1 MKSEFLQIESAH
13 HTMLNICLM
22 ILPAFHSSRLKL
34 NSRNSLILFCILPT
48 ILLQITLNTP
58 RVNSQTNTWQKI
70 FDNYEYNTLLSFC
83 NSYQGGYLLIG
94 SVRHFSTSK
103 LFALKIDGNGDT
115 VWSRK
120 YFTKNLHTYTASWI
134 CQSVNKTYTIV
145 GSSSDPSEDEIL
157 VIKIDNNGELLWKRN
172 FGGPDFER
180 GKAIIESNDNS
191 LIVLAHTYSYSTNC
205 DILLLKLD
213 NNGNL
218 IWQRVF
224 DSGFEDF
231 AEEVVN
237 FPEGYAFV
245 SSSQV
250 PTYRHS
256 EFGVTIWKVNM
267 NGELIS
273 KNTIQSDTSLLAANS
288 LQQTCDSG
296 FLIGGYY
303 LTNSRS
309 SLKSGSILIKTD
321 SAGILE
327 SMDSY
332 QTMGYEECE
341 SAREI
346 PGRGYVM
353 CGRID
358 SAQVGGNKKAY
369 IRIVNYSGEILAEN
383 YFTPGMHSNR
393 FYSVENTTDRGFIA
407 AGFAGMTNN
416 GPYGYAVKTDSLG
429 GIVTGISSL
438 GMTVASD
445 FITIRSFPNPFNNDI
460 KFQYSISN
468 NFKIDFRLYD
478 IGGRQIQE
486 IDLGIKHTGTYTF
499 LLNTKSLA
507 NSSGIYFYRFSLQ
520 TNQGSTYFKT
530 GKIIQLR

>member
-1 MKSEFLQIESAH
+1 
-13 HTMLNICLM
+13 M

-34 NSRNSLILFCILPT
+34 NLRNSLILFCILST
-48 ILLQITLNTP
+48 ILLQITLNTS

-70 FDNYEYNTLLSFC
+70 FDNFEYNTLLSFC
-83 NSYQGGYLLIG
+83 NSYQGGYLLTG
-94 SVRHFSTSK
+94 SVRHLSTSK

-120 YFTKNLHTYTASWI
+120 YFTKGLHTYTASWI
-134 CQSVNKTYTIV
+134 CQSVNKTYSIV

-157 VIKIDNNGELLWKRN
+157 VIKIDNDGELLWKRN

-237 FPEGYAFV
+237 IPEGHAFI

-250 PTYRHS
+250 PTYRDS

-288 LQQTCDSG
+288 LQQTSDSG

-321 SAGILE
+321 SACNLE
-327 SMDSY
+327 S
-332 QTMGYEECE
+332 
-341 SAREI
+341 
-346 PGRGYVM
+346 
-353 CGRID
+353 
-358 SAQVGGNKKAY
+358 NKKAY
-369 IRIVNYSGEILAEN
+369 IRIVNNSGEILAEN
-383 YFTPGMHSNR
+383 YFTPGVHSNR
-393 FYSVENTTDRGFIA
+393 FYSVENTNDRGFIA

-429 GIVTGISSL
+429 GIVTGIYNPV
-438 GMTVASD
+438 MKVAND
-445 FITIRSFPNPFNNDI
+445 FITIRSFPNPFNTDV
-460 KFQYSISN
+460 KFQYRSSN
-468 NFKIDFRLYD
+468 IIKRDFHVYD
-478 IGGRQIQE
+478 I
-486 IDLGIKHTGTYTF
+486 
-499 LLNTKSLA
+499 
-507 NSSGIYFYRFSLQ
+507 
-520 TNQGSTYFKT
+520 
-530 GKIIQLR
+530 